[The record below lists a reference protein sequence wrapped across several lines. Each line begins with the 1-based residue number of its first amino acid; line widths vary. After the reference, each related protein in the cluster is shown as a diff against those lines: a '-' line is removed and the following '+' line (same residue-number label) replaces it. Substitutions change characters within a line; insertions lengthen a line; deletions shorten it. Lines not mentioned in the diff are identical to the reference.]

1 MRDNSG
7 QGDSENNLHDPTLK
21 DKEREKGTSGE
32 AIQGEKKKAQPASR
46 EGTAQA

>member
-7 QGDSENNLHDPTLK
+7 QGDSQNNLHDPHLK

-32 AIQGEKKKAQPASR
+32 AIQGEKKSGSNPSR
-46 EGTAQA
+46 KSTAGA